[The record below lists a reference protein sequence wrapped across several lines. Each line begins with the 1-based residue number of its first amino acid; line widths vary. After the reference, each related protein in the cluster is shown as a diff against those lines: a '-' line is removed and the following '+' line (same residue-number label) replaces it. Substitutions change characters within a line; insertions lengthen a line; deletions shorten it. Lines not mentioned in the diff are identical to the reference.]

1 MRFENLPRNWIVLSL
16 NELFSVVTGST
27 PSTVVKEY
35 WNDGEIKWIT
45 PKDLG
50 KFYGTHISESGRKI
64 TKQGLLNCSATIVPR
79 DSIIVSTRAPIG
91 YLAILNEPMCFNQ
104 GCKALVK
111 KNAELNSKFYFYY
124 LHTKVGEMNRLG
136 SGSTFKEISKS
147 QISNLKFPLPP
158 MPEQHRIVAKLEELF
173 TKLDV
178 SVAELKKAKAQI
190 KRYRQSVLK
199 HAFEGKLTE
208 QWRIANGELRNK
220 TAEELLAKIKEERK
234 KALGKKYKELPP
246 VDTTNLPQ
254 LPEGWVWVRIDDI
267 SQVISGNAFK
277 STDFIDSGIPVV
289 KIGNVGYGEFI
300 WKDQEYFPKERFKG
314 VKDFEI
320 KSGDLL
326 FALTRPITNNRTK
339 VCLYPT
345 DSQIGL
351 LNQRVAVIKTSEIVI
366 KNYLLYFLQS
376 EDFKSKIKLLFTE
389 TLQPNLSPIDLK
401 EVKIPFTSFNE
412 LNQIVLEIERHFS
425 VADETEKIIDQ
436 SLKQAERLRQS
447 ILKDAFSG
455 KLVPQDPSDEPASLL
470 LEKIKTEKEKL
481 AKEPKTKKSNRR
493 TGRKVVGEVK
503 AEREKIS
510 ETKSNS
516 QGLPDSSKKENKK
529 RRIK

>member
-1 MRFENLPRNWIVLSL
+1 MNNELVNPQDLPKGWVKTSVGEISDKIHYGYTASAVFKDVGPKLLRITDIQENKVDWDTVPNCKIDIAEIEKFLLSENDLVFARTGATVGKSFLIKLDIPKAVFASYLIRIKLDQSVNPDFIYCYFQSSNYWRQISDSKLGIGQPNINATILSNLSL
-16 NELFSVVTGST
+16 
-27 PSTVVKEY
+27 
-35 WNDGEIKWIT
+35 
-45 PKDLG
+45 
-50 KFYGTHISESGRKI
+50 
-64 TKQGLLNCSATIVPR
+64 
-79 DSIIVSTRAPIG
+79 
-91 YLAILNEPMCFNQ
+91 
-104 GCKALVK
+104 
-111 KNAELNSKFYFYY
+111 
-124 LHTKVGEMNRLG
+124 
-136 SGSTFKEISKS
+136 
-147 QISNLKFPLPP
+147 PLPP
-158 MPEQHRIVAKLEELF
+158 LPEQHRIVAKLEELF

-208 QWRIANGELRNK
+208 QWRIANGELRNE
-220 TAEELLAKIKEERK
+220 TAEELLVKIKDERK

-246 VDTTNLPQ
+246 VDTTNLPK

-366 KNYLLYFLQS
+366 KNYLQYFLQS

-436 SLKQAERLRQS
+436 SLKQAERLCQS
-447 ILKDAFSG
+447 ILKDAFCG
-455 KLVPQDPSDEPASLL
+455 KLVPQDPNDPPASLL
-470 LEKIKTEKEKL
+470 LEKIKAEKEKL

-493 TGRKVVGEVK
+493 TGRKVVGEDK
-503 AEREKIS
+503 AEREK
-510 ETKSNS
+510 
-516 QGLPDSSKKENKK
+516 
-529 RRIK
+529 